1 MKKLNRL
8 IFPPQEGGDH
18 NRVDFWRERVLHYML
33 LTALVLGLFALV
45 PSVWLSLREGL
56 FTLAIFDLLAYAYV
70 LVIFIWRGLG
80 YRTRAIMF
88 AAIGYF
94 IGIFVTL
101 QLGAAGAGLYWIFVA
116 PPMASLLLGLRSGIL
131 GIGLNALIL
140 VWLGYLITFQPQ
152 SFPQLAS
159 FSLPA
164 WIVDGLNYLT
174 ANALVTLPLG
184 ALLDGMRFSF
194 EREAQANVA
203 LSSAQ
208 QESKQKDV
216 AFRESEERF
225 NKSFHLNPVGMVLAR
240 LQDGRIIDVNQAWS
254 DVYGYSQEEVRGK
267 TMEELG
273 TVTPEVRQS
282 IRQELK
288 NKGFLRNFEASA
300 HTRDGNVRHVLISVE
315 NFPIGDDL
323 FSLATTMDI
332 TERKQAEEK
341 IQMQL
346 EHLKAL
352 SEIDRAILSSFDL
365 QFSLKIFLNQVVSRL
380 GVDAANIMLFSSIP
394 QNLESV
400 AGTGFRT
407 SAFEHRQLR
416 LGEGNAGLAALER
429 RIVHISH
436 LEGQSG
442 NPRLAKALVGES
454 FTSYY
459 GVPLIAKGQVMGVL
473 EIFHRSQLE
482 PDEEWLNF
490 LNILAGQAAIAIDS
504 AKLFESLQS
513 SNTELALAYDAT
525 IEGWS
530 RALDLRDKE
539 TEGHSRRV
547 TQLTVQLAKAMGIKN
562 SELVQ
567 IRRGA
572 LLHDIGK
579 MGIPDSILLKPD
591 ELTEKEWEIMKQHP
605 VHAVNMLGSL
615 MYLKDALDIPYSHH
629 EKWDG
634 TGYPRG
640 LKGEEIPLAARIFA
654 VADVYDALTSN
665 RPYRKAW
672 TKAEAL
678 QYIREQS
685 GKHFDPTIVDAFFNL
700 DLPQEARTNLSQ

>member
-1 MKKLNRL
+1 
-8 IFPPQEGGDH
+8 
-18 NRVDFWRERVLHYML
+18 
-33 LTALVLGLFALV
+33 
-45 PSVWLSLREGL
+45 
-56 FTLAIFDLLAYAYV
+56 
-70 LVIFIWRGLG
+70 
-80 YRTRAIMF
+80 
-88 AAIGYF
+88 
-94 IGIFVTL
+94 
-101 QLGAAGAGLYWIFVA
+101 
-116 PPMASLLLGLRSGIL
+116 
-131 GIGLNALIL
+131 
-140 VWLGYLITFQPQ
+140 
-152 SFPQLAS
+152 
-159 FSLPA
+159 
-164 WIVDGLNYLT
+164 
-174 ANALVTLPLG
+174 
-184 ALLDGMRFSF
+184 
-194 EREAQANVA
+194 
-203 LSSAQ
+203 
-208 QESKQKDV
+208 
-216 AFRESEERF
+216 
-225 NKSFHLNPVGMVLAR
+225 MVLAR

-288 NKGFLRNFEASA
+288 KNKGFMRNFEAVA
-300 HTRDGNVRHVLISVE
+300 HTRDGDVRHVLISLE
-315 NFPIGDDL
+315 NFPIGDEL
-323 FSLATTMDI
+323 FALATTVDI
-332 TERKQAEEK
+332 PERKQAEEK
-341 IQMQL
+341 TQKQL
-346 EHLKAL
+346 DHLKAL
-352 SEIDRAILSSFDL
+352 SEIDQAILSSFDL

-380 GVDAANIMLFSSIP
+380 GVDAANVMLFSSIS

-400 AGTGFRT
+400 VGTGFRT
-407 SAFEHRQLR
+407 NAFEHRQLR

-429 RIVHISH
+429 RIVHIPH
-436 LEGQSG
+436 LEGQPD
-442 NPRLAKALVGES
+442 NPRLAKALVGEG

-482 PDEEWLNF
+482 RDAEWLNF

-539 TEGHSRRV
+539 TEGHSQRV
-547 TQLTVQLAKAMGIKN
+547 AQLTVQLAKAMGIKN

-634 TGYPRG
+634 SGYPRG

>member
-18 NRVDFWRERVLHYML
+18 NRADFWRERVLHYML
-33 LTALVLGLFALV
+33 LTALILGLLALV

-56 FTLAIFDLLAYAYV
+56 FDLAIFDLLAYAYV

-80 YRTRAIMF
+80 YRTRAMMF
-88 AAIGYF
+88 VAIGYF

-101 QLGAAGAGLYWIFVA
+101 QLGAAGSGLYWIFVA
-116 PPMASLLLGLRSGIL
+116 PPMASLLLGLPSGIL
-131 GIGLNALIL
+131 AISLNALIL

-159 FSLPA
+159 FSISA

-194 EREAQANVA
+194 E
-203 LSSAQ
+203 
-208 QESKQKDV
+208 
-216 AFRESEERF
+216 
-225 NKSFHLNPVGMVLAR
+225 
-240 LQDGRIIDVNQAWS
+240 
-254 DVYGYSQEEVRGK
+254 
-267 TMEELG
+267 
-273 TVTPEVRQS
+273 
-282 IRQELK
+282 
-288 NKGFLRNFEASA
+288 
-300 HTRDGNVRHVLISVE
+300 
-315 NFPIGDDL
+315 
-323 FSLATTMDI
+323 
-332 TERKQAEEK
+332 K
-341 IQMQL
+341 IQKQL
-346 EHLKAL
+346 DHLKAL

-380 GVDAANIMLFSSIP
+380 GVDAANVMLFSSIS

-407 SAFEHRQLR
+407 NAFEHRQLR

-442 NPRLAKALVGES
+442 NPRLAKALVGEG

-473 EIFHRSQLE
+473 EIFHRNQLE

-504 AKLFESLQS
+504 ATLFNSLQS

-547 TQLTVQLAKAMGIKN
+547 TQLTVQLAKAMGIEDP
-562 SELVQ
+562 ELVQ

-605 VHAVNMLGSL
+605 VHAINMLGSL
-615 MYLKDALDIPYSHH
+615 MYLRDALDIPYSHH

-634 TGYPRG
+634 TGYPRA

-700 DLPQEARTNLSQ
+700 DLWKEARTNLSQ